1 MDADYSQIE
10 LRVLASMAED
20 QTMIDAFNSGADIHT
35 ATAAQVFGLPPEMIT
50 PQLRS
55 RAKAVNF
62 GIVYGIG
69 AFSLAKDIRVSN
81 ERGQGIY

>member
-1 MDADYSQIE
+1 
-10 LRVLASMAED
+10 
-20 QTMIDAFNSGADIHT
+20 MIDAFNSGADIHT

-69 AFSLAKDIRVSN
+69 AFSLAKDIGSATKRPRNILTPICTPIRAWRPICS
-81 ERGQGIY
+81 G